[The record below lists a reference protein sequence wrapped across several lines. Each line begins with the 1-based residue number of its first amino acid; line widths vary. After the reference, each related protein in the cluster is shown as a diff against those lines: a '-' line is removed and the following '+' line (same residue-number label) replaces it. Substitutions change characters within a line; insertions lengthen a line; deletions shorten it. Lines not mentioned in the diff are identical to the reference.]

1 MKGRVKGL
9 LAGTSLIAEPP
20 ETPEAPLESLS
31 DPGVQRQALQV
42 LTLAQRTADEHLASA
57 RRQADIITAEAREQA
72 KQIVQDAENHAQGL
86 RRGADKALADSR
98 IAAEQ
103 ITRDAQT
110 HAENTRKNAD
120 KALNDAR
127 SKAGEIAKEA
137 QTNSDSLK
145 EQAQQRYQDIVG
157 SLAAKRETLQQQIE
171 ALEQFDHEYRTRLTK
186 FMQSQLRSLWVD
198 QPQVN
203 GEVFDMPA
211 AGPAPDAD
219 GAEAEALEPEDAAAT
234 AGALPAQRTG

>member
-20 ETPEAPLESLS
+20 ETPEAPPESLS

-57 RRQADIITAEAREQA
+57 RRQAEVITAEARESA
-72 KQIVQDAENHAQGL
+72 KQIVQDAETHAQGL

-103 ITRDAQT
+103 IARDAQT

-120 KALNDAR
+120 KILNDAR
-127 SKAGEIAKEA
+127 TKANEIAKEA
-137 QTNSDSLK
+137 QSNSDSLK
-145 EQAQQRYQDIVG
+145 DQAQQRYQDIVG
-157 SLAAKRETLQQQIE
+157 SLAAKREGLQQQIE
-171 ALEQFDHEYRTRLTK
+171 ALEQFDHEYRSRLTK
-186 FMQSQLRSLWVD
+186 FMQTQLRSLWVE
-198 QPQVN
+198 QPQMSDD
-203 GEVFDMPA
+203 GLDQAAAPPALESAEDADAPESDEAPA
-211 AGPAPDAD
+211 A
-219 GAEAEALEPEDAAAT
+219 